1 MSSLSVGVIFCPCL
15 EYDYVLTSRLSGPG
29 AQVRYLT
36 RVLTG
41 PENRRRERER
51 DGNLEDLGWQ
61 STHMHARSLC
71 HLDPGT
77 FPGAKGEGYLP
88 NT

>member
-41 PENRRRERER
+41 PENRRRAERETGTWKTW
-51 DGNLEDLGWQ
+51 DGKVHICMQG
-61 STHMHARSLC
+61 HYAI
-71 HLDPGT
+71 
-77 FPGAKGEGYLP
+77 
-88 NT
+88 